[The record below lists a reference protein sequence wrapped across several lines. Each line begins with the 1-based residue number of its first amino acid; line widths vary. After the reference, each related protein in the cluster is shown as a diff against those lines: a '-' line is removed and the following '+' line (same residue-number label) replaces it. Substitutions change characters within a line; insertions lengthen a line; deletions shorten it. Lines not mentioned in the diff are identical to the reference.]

1 MKDTFLL
8 YTNMRS
14 TFDSMSDEQAG
25 IIIKALFADQAG
37 DVVELDGLLNTVFT
51 QIKTQVDY
59 NNAKYDTIKQARA
72 EAGKKGGEAK
82 ASKSKQIVANCSK
95 SKQSQANVP
104 NDNVN
109 DNDNDNVSP
118 KGDKRLSPVKHKY
131 GEYGNVLLTDEEL
144 DKLKAKFPSNYMAW
158 IDRLSGYVESTGKK
172 YKSHYATIL
181 NWSKRDDNTRASPS
195 FGKFEQNEYDFD
207 SLEEQLLANG
217 GKHGQSI

>member
-1 MKDTFLL
+1 MANKKSFVMYENWSRLIYD
-8 YTNMRS
+8 MP
-14 TFDSMSDEQAG
+14 DEQAVKL
-25 IIIKALFADQAG
+25 IKKICGYVLEEETPSDPMIDAIFNMIKITLDADSQKYEEICKKRSDARKRI
-37 DVVELDGLLNTVFT
+37 VNKC
-51 QIKTQVDY
+51 QQVSTSV
-59 NNAKYDTIKQARA
+59 NKCQ
-72 EAGKKGGEAK
+72 
-82 ASKSKQIVANCSK
+82 Q
-95 SKQSQANVP
+95 VP
-104 NDNVN
+104 TDN
-109 DNDNDNVSP
+109 DNDNDNDNEINI
-118 KGDKRLSPVKHKY
+118 KEKNKKEKPVKHKY

-144 DKLKAKFPSNYMAW
+144 DKLKAKFPSNYIAW